1 VRGIDEWLTGEDEM
15 VAGVGEGARGGA
27 RRRAAHG
34 VRVGGARSRAWPPS
48 GASQEA
54 REEEAWER
62 WPGRGVEEREQR
74 EAARACSKG
83 AACARSRGGT
93 RETRRAGTGPPRAAH
108 RVGREER
115 RGELGFAGGELGRT
129 PAQQR
134 AAQQGGEARVATCG
148 HVGSDVAVHVASQR
162 WSEVFWTSSDTLE

>member
-1 VRGIDEWLTGEDEM
+1 MVGARRGG
-15 VAGVGEGARGGA
+15 ARAARGGA
-27 RRRAAHG
+27 GLQHRSGVHKEQGRHARNQAA
-34 VRVGGARSRAWPPS
+34 A
-48 GASQEA
+48 
-54 REEEAWER
+54 
-62 WPGRGVEEREQR
+62 
-74 EAARACSKG
+74 
-83 AACARSRGGT
+83 
-93 RETRRAGTGPPRAAH
+93 RRAGTGPVHTAR

-148 HVGSDVAVHVASQR
+148 HVGSDVAVHVGSQR

>member
-1 VRGIDEWLTGEDEM
+1 MRGIDEWLTGEDESM

-62 WPGRGVEEREQR
+62 WPGRGVEE
-74 EAARACSKG
+74 
-83 AACARSRGGT
+83 
-93 RETRRAGTGPPRAAH
+93 
-108 RVGREER
+108 
-115 RGELGFAGGELGRT
+115 
-129 PAQQR
+129 
-134 AAQQGGEARVATCG
+134 
-148 HVGSDVAVHVASQR
+148 
-162 WSEVFWTSSDTLE
+162 